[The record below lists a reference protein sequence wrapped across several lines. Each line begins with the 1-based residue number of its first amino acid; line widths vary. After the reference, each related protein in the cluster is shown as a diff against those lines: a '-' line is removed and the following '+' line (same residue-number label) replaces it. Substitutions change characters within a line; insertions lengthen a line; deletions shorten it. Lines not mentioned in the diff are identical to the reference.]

1 MSLSGTEID
10 IGTKGRLAGLRR
22 LPRRRPRSSAGCS
35 LAKSGVLRRFGRF
48 NEFTRQTAP
57 MGTSRSSG
65 TRRSQPPP
73 ATVPDLGTAKRPG
86 RGQAAARPRNGDQPS
101 AAGRN
106 KEQQKC
112 RSAAQ
117 SRVSPQVRRPVVNV
131 LPPLRHLRFRAG
143 ALRFSPQVVPVVHIW
158 CTSHTE
164 PFVDRGRA
172 RSSSAKRW
180 RSARAPSP
188 EMVMS
193 SVTDKAH

>member
-1 MSLSGTEID
+1 MQVSAPV
-10 IGTKGRLAGLRR
+10 AGIA
-22 LPRRRPRSSAGCS
+22 AG
-35 LAKSGVLRRFGRF
+35 
-48 NEFTRQTAP
+48 EE
-57 MGTSRSSG
+57 
-65 TRRSQPPP
+65 TRRQ
-73 ATVPDLGTAKRPG
+73 
-86 RGQAAARPRNGDQPS
+86 
-101 AAGRN
+101 
-106 KEQQKC
+106 
-112 RSAAQ
+112 RS
-117 SRVSPQVRRPVVNV
+117 
-131 LPPLRHLRFRAG
+131 PPLRHLRFRAG